1 MVLSQ
6 CSFADFTSA
15 NDVRSSSIYNCILQ
29 VINNI
34 FAVLVQIKKYA
45 IFMQIYK
52 SNLMDLLKT
61 EKNLSKNKQYLHI
74 ISFCTNTTFNDNAV
88 NVSLGNNLK
97 LLYL

>member
-1 MVLSQ
+1 
-6 CSFADFTSA
+6 
-15 NDVRSSSIYNCILQ
+15 
-29 VINNI
+29 
-34 FAVLVQIKKYA
+34 
-45 IFMQIYK
+45 MQIYK

-61 EKNLSKNKQYLHI
+61 EKNLSKNKQYLHV